1 MVRSQ
6 IKKTSA
12 DRTAIGFDYQYY
24 FFLWKILSLRTG
36 QKIGWEVKDD
46 VHIETEERDYFYQ
59 VKHSV
64 QKSSSGN
71 AINLTTFDKDLWKT
85 ISNWL
90 KVVTDKN
97 DGRSSKKEQLKFIKK
112 TTFILTSNKSS
123 TEKNQFINNLVKFQ
137 DKRIDLSGIN
147 SIITDLLNKTKDD
160 EISEYINSLKDTND
174 EIREPFL
181 NKLQFELDKDDI
193 LAKCRY
199 AIKADKVPKN
209 KIDDTFRNI
218 DSALREDNFITI
230 KKGEKVL
237 ITFDTFY
244 EKYRKYYDIT
254 RSSAL
259 TIKPFNGV
267 LPDKLEEQ
275 TFIKQLVDIG
285 DVQSDNL
292 EEIANFTKFKLQI
305 HNNLEE
311 LRQSGEITKEELM
324 DFKSEAI
331 IQWNNEFR
339 PRYRGDVAEKS
350 ITGLALNILD
360 EIRRK
365 NLAICSQSLGTEV
378 SNGFYYKLSDEP
390 VIGWRS
396 DWQERYKNEN

>member
-12 DRTAIGFDYQYY
+12 DKTAIGFDYQYY
-24 FFLWKILSLRTG
+24 FFLWKILSLRIG

-46 VHIETEERDYFYQ
+46 VHIETKEQTYFYQ

-64 QKSSSGN
+64 QKSSSGD

-97 DGRSSKKEQLKFIKK
+97 DGRSSEKEQLQFIEK
-112 TTFILTSNKSS
+112 TTFILASNKSS
-123 TEKNQFINNLVKFQ
+123 TGKNQFLNSLAEFQ
-137 DKRIDLSGIN
+137 DKRINLSKIKLIIN
-147 SIITDLLNKTKDD
+147 NLLNETKDK
-160 EISEYINSLKDTND
+160 EISKYINSLMGIND
-174 EIREPFL
+174 KIFESLL
-181 NKLQFELDKDDI
+181 NKLRFELDEEDI
-193 LAKCRY
+193 LAKCRD
-199 AIKADKVPKN
+199 AIKADKVPEN
-209 KIDDTFRNI
+209 KIDDAFKKI

-230 KKGEKVL
+230 KSGEKVL
-237 ITFDTFY
+237 ITFDNFY
-244 EKYRKYYDIT
+244 KKYHKYYDVA

-259 TIKPFNGV
+259 TIKPFDGV

-311 LRQSGEITKEELM
+311 LHQSGEITTDELM
-324 DFKSEAI
+324 SFKNEAI
-331 IQWNNEFR
+331 AQWNNEFR
-339 PRYRGDVAEKS
+339 PKYRGYVAEKS
-350 ITGLALNILD
+350 IKGLALNILD

-378 SNGFYYKLSDEP
+378 SNGFGS
-390 VIGWRS
+390 
-396 DWQERYKNEN
+396 